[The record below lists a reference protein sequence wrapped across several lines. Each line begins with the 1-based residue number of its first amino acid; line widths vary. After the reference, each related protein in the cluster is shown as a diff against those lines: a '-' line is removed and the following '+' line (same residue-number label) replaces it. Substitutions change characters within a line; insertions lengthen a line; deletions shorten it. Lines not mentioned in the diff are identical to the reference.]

1 MCRRVEAGFS
11 VTVHLTVAN
20 RCGLIKV
27 SLITATIDEEVLGAE
42 FGFRIKYLG
51 EGTLLF

>member
-1 MCRRVEAGFS
+1 MCRRVEAGFG

-42 FGFRIKYLG
+42 FRFRIKYLG